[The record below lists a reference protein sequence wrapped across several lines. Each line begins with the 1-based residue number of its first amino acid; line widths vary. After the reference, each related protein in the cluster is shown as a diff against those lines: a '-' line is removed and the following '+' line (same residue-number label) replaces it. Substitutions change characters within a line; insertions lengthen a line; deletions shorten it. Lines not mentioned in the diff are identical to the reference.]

1 MPFAPTDTEK
11 AFIDRYGGG
20 MALTRE
26 QILAARRDRK
36 PHRFAV
42 PEWGG
47 DVFIRVL
54 SAEDQMLLADETD
67 PKQTPI
73 KVLLFSLVGE
83 DGERLF
89 ADEDFTELVKED
101 WPVIMR
107 VFQEAAHLNGLS
119 TKELDE
125 AMAGF
130 AEAPDAQT
138 SSA

>member
-1 MPFAPTDTEK
+1 MP
-11 AFIDRYGGG
+11 
-20 MALTRE
+20 LTRA
-26 QILAARRDRK
+26 QILPSRRDRK
-36 PHRFAV
+36 PHRFEV

-54 SAEDQMLLADETD
+54 SAQDQMVLADAGEAKD
-67 PKQTPI
+67 TPI
-73 KVLLFSLVGE
+73 RVLLFSLVDE
-83 DGERLF
+83 DGNRLF
-89 ADEDFTELVKED
+89 TDEDFTELIQED

-130 AEAPDAQT
+130 QQAPDEHT
-138 SSA
+138 STE

>member
-1 MPFAPTDTEK
+1 L
-11 AFIDRYGGG
+11 G
-20 MALTRE
+20 LTRE

-36 PHRFAV
+36 PQRFEV

-54 SAEDQMLLADETD
+54 SAADQMDLAKEGDD
-67 PKQTPI
+67 PSDTPI
-73 KVLLFSLVGE
+73 KVLVRSLVSEEGE
-83 DGERLF
+83 PLF
-89 ADEDFTELVKED
+89 TDVDAAELAKED

-130 AEAPDAQT
+130 TQAPDE
-138 SSA
+138 SSSSE

>member
-1 MPFAPTDTEK
+1 M
-11 AFIDRYGGG
+11 G
-20 MALTRE
+20 LTRE

-36 PHRFAV
+36 PHRFEV

-54 SAEDQMLLADETD
+54 SAQDQMQLAEGTEQADM
-67 PKQTPI
+67 PV
-73 KVLLFSLVGE
+73 KVLVHSLVDE
-83 DGERLF
+83 DGARLF
-89 ADEDFTELVKED
+89 TDDDFAELAAED
-101 WPVIMR
+101 WPIIMR

-119 TKELDE
+119 TNELDE

-130 AEAPDAQT
+130 VQAPDAAN

>member
-1 MPFAPTDTEK
+1 L
-11 AFIDRYGGG
+11 G
-20 MALTRE
+20 LTRE

-36 PHRFAV
+36 PQRFEV

-54 SAEDQMLLADETD
+54 SAADQMDLAEGTEAKD
-67 PKQTPI
+67 TPI
-73 KVLLFSLVGE
+73 KVLIRSLVSENGE
-83 DGERLF
+83 PLF
-89 ADEDFTELVKED
+89 TDEDFAELAKED

-107 VFQEAAHLNGLS
+107 VFQESAHMNGLS

-130 AEAPDAQT
+130 AQAPDE
-138 SSA
+138 SSSSE